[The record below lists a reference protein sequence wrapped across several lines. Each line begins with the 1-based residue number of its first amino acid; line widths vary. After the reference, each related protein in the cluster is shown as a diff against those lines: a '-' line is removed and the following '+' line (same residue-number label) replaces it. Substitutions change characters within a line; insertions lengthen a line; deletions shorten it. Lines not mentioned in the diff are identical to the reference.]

1 MADGKRRGYGED
13 GIYFDHRADCRDS
26 VHHRTCA
33 GRWRGVVSLGF
44 AADGKRI
51 RKKVSGTTRTE
62 VKDKLKSLHSEL
74 DAGVRSTA
82 AYTVEKAVADW
93 LAEGLPRRTAK
104 TVEVNRDSLR
114 PLLGVIGAIPL
125 RDLTV
130 QDVRTALKKMAAT
143 HATRTPQKAHNCLTR
158 ALRHAEGQDLVRRN
172 VSALA
177 DTPRGRE
184 GRPSQSLT
192 LEQAS
197 ALLEAAESS
206 RLHAFIVL
214 CLLTGVRSEEARAL
228 TWEHVDL
235 DAGTISVWRSVR
247 AHGDTKTV
255 RSRRTLKLPEIAVE
269 ALRAQMQRQAEERT
283 RAGELWQEYGLVF
296 TTTVGTPYESHN
308 LRRDFRKVTAAAGLG
323 SRWVPKELR
332 TSFVSMMS
340 YQGVPVEEIARL
352 AGHASS
358 RTTEVIYRR
367 ELRPV
372 ITTGAE
378 VMDQIF
384 RHRHVRPVGA
394 DAAGEPELHFAG
406 EADDLFDDESI
417 PQSNWVMPDVAGLT
431 V

>member
-62 VKDKLKSLHSEL
+62 VKDKLKELHSEL
-74 DAGVRSTA
+74 DVGVRTA
-82 AYTVEKAVADW
+82 HGYTVEKAVADW
-93 LAEGLPRRTAK
+93 LAEGLPGRTAK

-114 PLLGVIGAIPL
+114 PLLAAIGGIPL
-125 RDLTV
+125 KDLTV
-130 QDVRTALKKMAAT
+130 QDVRTALAKMATT
-143 HATRTPQKAHNCLTR
+143 HATRTLQKAHNCLTR
-158 ALRHAEGQDLVRRN
+158 AIRHAEGQDLVRRN
-172 VSALA
+172 VSTLA
-177 DTPRGRE
+177 DTPGGRE

-192 LEQAS
+192 LDQAS
-197 ALLEAAESS
+197 ALLEEAEKS

-228 TWEHVDL
+228 TWRHVDL
-235 DAGTISVWRSVR
+235 DAGTIMVWRSVR
-247 AHGDTKTV
+247 AHGDTKTN

-269 ALRAQMQRQAEERT
+269 ALRGQKRRQAEEHA
-283 RAGELWQEYGLVF
+283 RAGDQWQEHGLVF
-296 TTTVGTPYESHN
+296 TTSVGTPFESHN
-308 LRRDFRKVTAAAGLG
+308 LRREFRKVTAAAGLG

-384 RHRHVRPVGA
+384 RPRPSQGTA
-394 DAAGEPELHFAG
+394 ASAAG
-406 EADDLFDDESI
+406 
-417 PQSNWVMPDVAGLT
+417 
-431 V
+431 